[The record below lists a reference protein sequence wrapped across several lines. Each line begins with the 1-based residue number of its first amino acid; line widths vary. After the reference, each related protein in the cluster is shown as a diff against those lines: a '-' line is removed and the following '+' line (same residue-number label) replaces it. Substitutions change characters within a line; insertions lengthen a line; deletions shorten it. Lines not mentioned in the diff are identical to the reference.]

1 MYYVNER
8 LVNLHRIFDQ
18 NKREGYLRL
27 DLNENP
33 EGLSQEYIDGVLS
46 GVTPEMVAQYPETLE
61 FTEFLAGR
69 LGTDIEHLSLV
80 NGSSEG
86 IRNIIEAFT
95 ALGGEIVC
103 VSPSYAMFEVY
114 SKMYGRDFV
123 PVPYRD
129 DLTITVDDVISKISD
144 DTQLLIL
151 VNPNN
156 PMGNAWSE
164 TEMTRFFDE
173 ALRR

>member
-1 MYYVNER
+1 MYYINER

-33 EGLSQEYIDGVLS
+33 EGLSQEFIDGVLS

-61 FTEFLAGR
+61 FTEFLAER

-95 ALGGEIVC
+95 APSGEIVC

-114 SKMYGRDFV
+114 SKMYGRILC
-123 PVPYRD
+123 R
-129 DLTITVDDVISKISD
+129 S
-144 DTQLLIL
+144 LI
-151 VNPNN
+151 
-156 PMGNAWSE
+156 G
-164 TEMTRFFDE
+164 MT
-173 ALRR
+173 

>member
-1 MYYVNER
+1 MYYINER

-33 EGLSQEYIDGVLS
+33 EGLSQEFIDGVLS

-86 IRNIIEAFT
+86 IRNIIEASLRLT
-95 ALGGEIVC
+95 AR
-103 VSPSYAMFEVY
+103 SFVY
-114 SKMYGRDFV
+114 RLLMQCSRSTRRCM
-123 PVPYRD
+123 
-129 DLTITVDDVISKISD
+129 DVI
-144 DTQLLIL
+144 LCRFLI
-151 VNPNN
+151 
-156 PMGNAWSE
+156 G
-164 TEMTRFFDE
+164 MT
-173 ALRR
+173 

>member
-1 MYYVNER
+1 M
-8 LVNLHRIFDQ
+8 FDQ

-33 EGLSQEYIDGVLS
+33 VGLPQEFIEEVLA

-95 ALGGEIVC
+95 EPGGKIVC

-114 SKMYGRDFV
+114 SKMYGATSCRC
-123 PVPYRD
+123 P
-129 DLTITVDDVISKISD
+129 TGT
-144 DTQLLIL
+144 T
-151 VNPNN
+151 
-156 PMGNAWSE
+156 
-164 TEMTRFFDE
+164 
-173 ALRR
+173 